1 MTWGTLYGVG
11 VGPGDPKL
19 LTLRAVDIL
28 GQADRIFA
36 AASTKN
42 DHSIALDIVTPHLKN
57 GADVERLGFP
67 MTRDRDILAKA
78 WRSNA
83 QRVAEYLRTGNSG
96 AFITLGDPMLY
107 STFAYVAR
115 ELEREHPDI
124 PVEIVPGITSMQAA
138 AARTRTMLAAG
149 GESLAVLSG
158 VADED
163 KLRNALHV
171 AENLVILKAYKGFG
185 MIRRVLEEEGMA
197 ERARFASQVGHDE
210 EALFMR
216 LKDAPDAPHYLSLV
230 MVPAQSDPA
239 ASPAGTKEPGDA
251 TGE

>member
-19 LTLRAVDIL
+19 MTLRAVEVL
-28 GQADRIFA
+28 GMADRIFA
-36 AASTKN
+36 ASSTKN
-42 DHSIALDIVTPHLKN
+42 DHSIALDIVTPHLKD

-67 MTRDRDILAKA
+67 MTRDKNILAEA

-83 QRVAEYLRTGNSG
+83 ARIAAYLHTGKSG

-115 ELEREHPDI
+115 ELERDHPDI
-124 PVEIVPGITSMQAA
+124 PMEIVPGITSMQAA

-149 GESLAVLSG
+149 CESLAVLSG

-163 KLRNALHV
+163 KLRATLHC

-197 ERARFASQVGHDE
+197 DRARFASLVGHGGETVHTRLE
-210 EALFMR
+210 EAPER
-216 LKDAPDAPHYLSLV
+216 PHYLSLV
-230 MVPAQSDPA
+230 MVPAKSDRASQSARPDDETQHSRP
-239 ASPAGTKEPGDA
+239 
-251 TGE
+251 

>member
-19 LTLRAVDIL
+19 LTLRAVEVL

-42 DHSIALDIVTPHLKN
+42 DHSIALDIVTPHLKD

-67 MTRDRDILAKA
+67 MTRDKGVLAEA

-83 QRVAEYLRTGNSG
+83 ARIADYLRSGKSG

-115 ELEREHPDI
+115 ELERDFPDI
-124 PVEIVPGITSMQAA
+124 PIEVVPGITSMQAA

-158 VADED
+158 VADEET
-163 KLRNALHV
+163 LRSTLHC

-185 MIRRVLEEEGMA
+185 MIRRVLQEEGMA
-197 ERARFASQVGHDE
+197 ERARFASLVGHDGE
-210 EALFMR
+210 TVHAR
-216 LKDAPDAPHYLSLV
+216 LDEAPDRPHYLSLV
-230 MVPAQSDPA
+230 MVPAPSDRTLQTERPDD
-239 ASPAGTKEPGDA
+239 EMQQ
-251 TGE
+251 